1 MNLKNMET
9 VFFKFF
15 LAYRQK
21 VNAFGIRIISF
32 FSERS
37 EDLFFKIV
45 LDDAKIKK
53 NVCFSRTW
61 NISNKIKKKKT
72 FCRAQG

>member
-1 MNLKNMET
+1 MET

-53 NVCFSRTW
+53 KKCFFSRTW
-61 NISNKIKKKKT
+61 NISNTIKKKKT

>member
-1 MNLKNMET
+1 MET

-53 NVCFSRTW
+53 KKNVFFPALGTFPTRL
-61 NISNKIKKKKT
+61 KKKKLSAAH
-72 FCRAQG
+72 RVRK